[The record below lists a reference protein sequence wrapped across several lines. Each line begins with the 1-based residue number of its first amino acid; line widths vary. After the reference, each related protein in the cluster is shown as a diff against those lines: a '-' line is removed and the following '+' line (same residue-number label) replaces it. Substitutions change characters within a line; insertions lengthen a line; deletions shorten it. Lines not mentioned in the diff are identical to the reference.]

1 MEYYATLGVILGLS
15 AGFAPGPL
23 LTLVVSETLRRGVGA
38 GVRVALAP
46 AVTDLPI
53 ILLSVFALSRLSG
66 FHGVLGLVSAAGGCF
81 VLYLGFGS
89 LRCTGQ
95 SIHLPETGPP
105 SLAKGI
111 LTNALS
117 PHPYLFWIGVGAP
130 AMAKASET
138 GLLAPTL
145 FLAGFYV
152 CLIGSKIALALLVG
166 RSRDFLRGKA
176 YVYVQRCLGA
186 ALVVLALFLFRD
198 GARLLGLIP

>member
-1 MEYYATLGVILGLS
+1 M
-15 AGFAPGPL
+15 
-23 LTLVVSETLRRGVGA
+23 VSETLRRGVGA

-66 FHGVLGLVSAAGGCF
+66 FHGVLGLVSVAGGCF
-81 VLYLGFGS
+81 VLYLGFSG

-95 SIHLPETGPP
+95 GIHLPEAGPP

-130 AMAKASET
+130 AMAKAAET
-138 GLLAPTL
+138 GLLAPAL

-166 RSRDFLRGKA
+166 RSRAFLRGRA
-176 YVYVQRCLGA
+176 YVYAQRCLGA
-186 ALVVLALFLFRD
+186 ALVVLAFILFRD
-198 GARLLGLIP
+198 GARLLGLIR